1 MGKKILY
8 VEDDPL
14 AVEVLEIL
22 LTQSGY
28 DVLHATNG
36 DDAIRIAYSENPDLI
51 LMDICL
57 PGMNG
62 REIMNALKEDSYT
75 EHIKIVALTALA
87 GNREKILSEGFD
99 DFISKPIVD
108 HKAFLATIASFLK

>member
-1 MGKKILY
+1 MGRKILY

-14 AVEVLEIL
+14 AVEMMEVL
-22 LTQSGY
+22 LTQAGY
-28 DVLHATNG
+28 DVRHAMNG
-36 DDAIRIAYSENPDLI
+36 DDAIRIAYAEKPDLI

-62 REIMNALKEDSYT
+62 REIMNTLKEDSFT
-75 EHIKIVALTALA
+75 ENIKVVALTALA

-108 HKAFLATIASFLK
+108 HKAFLATIASFLR